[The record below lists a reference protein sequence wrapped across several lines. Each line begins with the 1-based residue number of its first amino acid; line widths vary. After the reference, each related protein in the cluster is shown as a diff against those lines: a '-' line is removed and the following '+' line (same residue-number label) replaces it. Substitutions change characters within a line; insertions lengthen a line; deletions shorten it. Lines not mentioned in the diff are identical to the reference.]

1 MIFSIKNTNTN
12 LNKNME
18 GFKKCSK
25 GHFYKEDKASCPYC
39 PGNNSSVDIKTEVLS
54 KTEASSEND
63 SLKTQVFGGQ
73 DPAKTTNLKESNSN
87 EPFDATK
94 TMIVGGQQSS
104 SNGASNTQVR
114 RRLRGWLV
122 SFDIEDFGVDF
133 KILEGR
139 NMIGSKSSN
148 EITIQDPQVS
158 SVHALILCRKDTF
171 LLTDEMSSNGTAIN
185 GGDLSPRN
193 PSELNDGDEIKIGN
207 TTLLFKKAFK

>member
-1 MIFSIKNTNTN
+1 
-12 LNKNME
+12 ME
-18 GFKKCSK
+18 GFNQCSK

-39 PGNNSSVDIKTEVLS
+39 PENNSSGDIKTEFLS
-54 KTEASSEND
+54 KTETSSENE

-73 DPAKTTNLKESNSN
+73 GSPKTTNLKESNTN

-94 TMIVGGQQSS
+94 TMIVGSQQSS
-104 SNGASNTQVR
+104 SNDASSPQVR

-148 EITIQDPQVS
+148 EITVQDQQVS
-158 SVHALILCRKDTF
+158 SVHALILCRKDIF
-171 LLTDEMSSNGTAIN
+171 LLTDEMSSNGTSIN
-185 GGDLSPRN
+185 GEDLSPRN
-193 PSELNDGDEIKIGN
+193 PSELTDGDEIKIGN

>member
-1 MIFSIKNTNTN
+1 
-12 LNKNME
+12 ME

-25 GHFYKEDKASCPYC
+25 GHFYKEDKAKCPYC
-39 PGNNSSVDIKTEVLS
+39 PENNSSVDIKTEVLS
-54 KTEASSEND
+54 KSETSSENE

-73 DPAKTTNLKESNSN
+73 DSAKTTNLKESNTN

-94 TMIVGGQQSS
+94 TMIIGAQQSS
-104 SNGASNTQVR
+104 SKDTSSTQVR

-133 KILEGR
+133 KVLEGR

-148 EITIQDPQVS
+148 EITIQDNQVS

-171 LLTDEMSSNGTAIN
+171 LLSDEMSSNGTTIN
-185 GGDLSPRN
+185 GLELSPRN
-193 PSELNDGDEIKIGN
+193 PAELNDGDEIKIGN

>member
-1 MIFSIKNTNTN
+1 
-12 LNKNME
+12 ME

-25 GHFYKEDKASCPYC
+25 GHFYKEDKARCPYC
-39 PGNNSSVDIKTEVLS
+39 PENNSSVDIKTEVLS
-54 KTEASSEND
+54 NTEGISEND

-73 DPAKTTNLKESNSN
+73 DPAKTTNLKEANSN

-94 TMIVGGQQSS
+94 TMIVGAQQSS
-104 SNGASNTQVR
+104 SNGTSSTQAR

>member
-1 MIFSIKNTNTN
+1 
-12 LNKNME
+12 ME

-25 GHFYKEDKASCPYC
+25 GHFYKEDKTSCPYC
-39 PGNNSSVDIKTEVLS
+39 PGNSSSGDVKTEFLS
-54 KTEASSEND
+54 KTESSSENE

-73 DPAKTTNLKESNSN
+73 NPTDSTTNSKESNSK

-94 TMIVGGQQSS
+94 TMIVGSPQSTSNDAS
-104 SNGASNTQVR
+104 SPQVR

-122 SFDIEDFGVDF
+122 SFDIEEFGVDF

-139 NMIGSKSSN
+139 NTIGSKSSS

-158 SVHALILCRKDTF
+158 SEHALILCRKDKF
-171 LLTDEMSSNGTAIN
+171 LLTDEMSSNGTTIN
-185 GGDLSPRN
+185 GEDLSPRD

>member
-1 MIFSIKNTNTN
+1 
-12 LNKNME
+12 ME

-25 GHFYKEDKASCPYC
+25 GHFYKEDKAKCPYC
-39 PGNNSSVDIKTEVLS
+39 PENNSSVDIKTEVLS
-54 KTEASSEND
+54 KSETSSENE

-73 DPAKTTNLKESNSN
+73 DSAKTTNLKESNTN

-94 TMIVGGQQSS
+94 TMIIGAQQSS
-104 SNGASNTQVR
+104 SKDTSSTQVR

-133 KILEGR
+133 KVLEGR

-148 EITIQDPQVS
+148 EITIQDNQVS

-171 LLTDEMSSNGTAIN
+171 LLSDEMSSNGTTIN
-185 GGDLSPRN
+185 SLELSPRN
-193 PSELNDGDEIKIGN
+193 PAELNDGDEIKIGN

>member
-1 MIFSIKNTNTN
+1 
-12 LNKNME
+12 ME

-54 KTEASSEND
+54 NTEGISEND

-73 DPAKTTNLKESNSN
+73 DPAKTTNLNESNSN

-94 TMIVGGQQSS
+94 TMIVGGGKSS

-139 NMIGSKSSN
+139 NMIGKKSSN

-158 SVHALILCRKDTF
+158 SVHALILCKKDTF

-185 GGDLSPRN
+185 DRDLTPRN
-193 PSELNDGDEIKIGN
+193 PSELNDGDEIKVGN

>member
-1 MIFSIKNTNTN
+1 
-12 LNKNME
+12 ME

-25 GHFYKEDKASCPYC
+25 GHFYKEDLTKCPYC
-39 PGNNSSVDIKTEVLS
+39 PENNSSGDVSTEFLS
-54 KTEASSEND
+54 NTEANSENE

-73 DPAKTTNLKESNSN
+73 DAAKTTNLKEQNTN
-87 EPFDATK
+87 DAFDATK
-94 TMIVGGQQSS
+94 TMIVGAQQSS
-104 SNGASNTQVR
+104 SKDTSGTQVR

-148 EITIQDPQVS
+148 EITVQDTQVS

-171 LLTDEMSSNGTAIN
+171 LLSDEMSSNGTTVN
-185 GGDLSPRN
+185 DLELTPRN
-193 PSELNDGDEIKIGN
+193 PAELNDGDEIKIGN

>member
-1 MIFSIKNTNTN
+1 
-12 LNKNME
+12 ME

-73 DPAKTTNLKESNSN
+73 DPAKTTNLNESNSN

-94 TMIVGGQQSS
+94 TMIVGGGKSS

-139 NMIGSKSSN
+139 NMIGKKSSN

-171 LLTDEMSSNGTAIN
+171 LLSDEMSSNGTAIN
-185 GGDLSPRN
+185 DRDLTPRN
-193 PSELNDGDEIKIGN
+193 PSELNDGDEIKVGN

>member
-1 MIFSIKNTNTN
+1 
-12 LNKNME
+12 ME

-185 GGDLSPRN
+185 GEDLSPRN